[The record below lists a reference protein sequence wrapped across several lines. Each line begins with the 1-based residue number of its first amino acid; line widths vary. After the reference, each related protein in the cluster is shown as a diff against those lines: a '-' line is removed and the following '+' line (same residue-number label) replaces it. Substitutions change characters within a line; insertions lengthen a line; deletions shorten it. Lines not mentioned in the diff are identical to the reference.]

1 MNHTTFNSVSVGV
14 LCHHRAKGGLQDFAN
29 FLFSDFQI
37 LFLFFFA
44 GTDDVADS
52 SGLYRKKKRKRNTT
66 FFIYNAASLAN
77 VGKLKKIC
85 NVVWHYLAL
94 TIGDLLVCDP
104 SFRYALATC
113 GYLDCKTS
121 HLN

>member
-14 LCHHRAKGGLQDFAN
+14 LCQHRAKGGLQDFAN

-52 SGLYRKKKRKRNTT
+52 SGFYRKKKNEKE
-66 FFIYNAASLAN
+66 ILPSLYTMLRHWPMWVN
-77 VGKLKKIC
+77 
-85 NVVWHYLAL
+85 
-94 TIGDLLVCDP
+94 
-104 SFRYALATC
+104 
-113 GYLDCKTS
+113 
-121 HLN
+121 